1 MGTRAALTSL
11 AAVAALAALAA
22 ACQGRGRDR
31 DGARVE
37 PPAADADGSGAGSAE
52 PDAGGGSGTGSGAGS
67 GAGSAGATAEDPD
80 APADPSKQIAEL
92 GAISAWQAVIDR
104 AQLLA
109 RRGQKGVVFGR
120 VGPAILAP
128 APAPA
133 TPPGAADAGAP
144 PPAPPPPPDAGLVPS
159 PYVWLVDDT
168 EGNGSLGIRIAL
180 GKHAASAKEGDR
192 IAASGAW
199 ELDEERRWFWRANAL
214 QPLAAPPAP
223 AAGSGSAGRPAA
235 DAPPAVPGHVPPT
248 GPFPPGVKPIK
259 QAKDGDLVYFQLV
272 GPYPARPGDGWLVA
286 SELGDIPVALLIL
299 PGERSSYG
307 GMDMRTPDEH
317 WQLRRQQTYWV
328 RLGRIRSQGPGKPFV
343 VQARTGPVRV
353 Q

>member
-1 MGTRAALTSL
+1 MRTRAALTSL
-11 AAVAALAALAA
+11 AAVAALAAG
-22 ACQGRGRDR
+22 CQGRGRDR

-37 PPAADADGSGAGSAE
+37 PPAADADGSGAGGAGSPGSGAA
-52 PDAGGGSGTGSGAGS
+52 PDASGGGSGAGS
-67 GAGSAGATAEDPD
+67 GAGSAAATVEDPD

-104 AQLLA
+104 AQLLG

-120 VGPAILAP
+120 VGPAILVPAP

-133 TPPGAADAGAP
+133 PGDAGTP
-144 PPAPPPPPDAGLVPS
+144 PPPPPDAGLIPS
-159 PYVWLVDDT
+159 PYAWLVDDT

-180 GKHAASAKEGDR
+180 GKHTATAKEGDR

-214 QPLAAPPAP
+214 QPLAAPSAP
-223 AAGSGSAGRPAA
+223 AGAGSGSAAGKPAA
-235 DAPPAVPGHVPPT
+235 DAPPAVPGHVPPA

-286 SELGDIPVALLIL
+286 SELGDIPVALLVL
-299 PGERSSYG
+299 PGERGSYG

-317 WQLRRQQTYWV
+317 WQLRRQQIYWV
-328 RLGRIRSQGPGKPFV
+328 RLGRIRSQGAGKPFV
-343 VQARTGPVRV
+343 VTARTGPVRV